1 SSALTDGGILSTLLG
16 AIMLSAARYNPEIW
30 LNGYPPA
37 IRQKVG
43 PMSPR
48 ARRQGTLLI
57 IPFMAIFFGL
67 LVYSNLKLR
76 KQNGGNLSFLAAF
89 LNAYVVFMTFNLFD
103 LVVLNY
109 LIFIKLRP
117 DFVVLPGTGGMEAY
131 DDINFHLMAFLK
143 GIGLGVVPSLIIA
156 VLTRGR

>member
-1 SSALTDGGILSTLLG
+1 MRRPITEAQRQLSLQRALTDGSILSTLLG
-16 AIMLSAARYNPEIW
+16 VIMLSAARYNPEIW

-48 ARRQGTLLI
+48 ARRQGSLLGV
-57 IPFMAIFFGL
+57 PFMAIFFGL

-103 LVVLNY
+103 
-109 LIFIKLRP
+109 R
-117 DFVVLPGTGGMEAY
+117 
-131 DDINFHLMAFLK
+131 
-143 GIGLGVVPSLIIA
+143 
-156 VLTRGR
+156 